1 MAARGTTA
9 AGAVRSAARVIAPLL
24 LALLAACSDAPGETS
39 ADLPPASPLLYEIA
53 SADGTVEGWMFGTI
67 HALPSG
73 AKWRTP
79 EVGRSIDAADF
90 LVVEIAA
97 LGDDAALGQTYA
109 ALSTSPALPPIT
121 ARVPPELTGQLSGL
135 LARGGY
141 SQDSFAT
148 TETWAAAL
156 ALARI
161 DATGDPANGV
171 DRALIADF
179 KGRPVREFEGA
190 AAQLGIFDTLPEA
203 QQRAMLAAVVHDS
216 ETARRDPARLQR
228 AWMAGDAATIAASTR
243 EGILADPALHEALL
257 AARNRRW
264 AAMLVPM
271 LKQSPRPLVAVGTAH
286 LVGPEGLAA
295 LLEAQGYRIR
305 RLSPPEAAPATP
317 AP

>member
-1 MAARGTTA
+1 MRPAAVGAMAGRL
-9 AGAVRSAARVIAPLL
+9 AARVIAPLF
-24 LALLAACSDAPGETS
+24 LALIAGCSDAPGETA

-90 LVVEIAA
+90 LVVEVAA
-97 LGDDAALGQTYA
+97 LGDDAALGRTYA

-121 ARVPPELTGQLSGL
+121 ARVPPELAGQLSGL
-135 LARGGY
+135 LTRGGY

-179 KGRPVREFEGA
+179 AGRPIREFEGA

-203 QQRAMLAAVVHDS
+203 QQRAMLAAVVRDS

-243 EGILADPALHEALL
+243 EGILAEPALHEALL

-305 RLSPPEAAPATP
+305 RLSPPETPSATP